1 MSIFDDTLDSNTISN
16 LVLTYIKNKGILGD
30 GVNFQPNAKFAGFLD
45 ENLNK
50 TEFDPSD
57 IDSYYV
63 YYSKKDEDEIYL
75 IKYPILFSYTNN
87 PVSLVP
93 THRRPLLSSAR
104 DRMEEEGSSPS

>member
-16 LVLTYIKNKGILGD
+16 LVLKYIKDKGILGD
-30 GVNFQPNAKFAGFLD
+30 GVNFQPNARFAGFLD

-63 YYSKKDEDEIYL
+63 YYSKKDDDEIYL
-75 IKYPILFSYTNN
+75 IKGGNTWKDYCRCLQPGMRIKFLCLTDIYKFI
-87 PVSLVP
+87 
-93 THRRPLLSSAR
+93 
-104 DRMEEEGSSPS
+104 